1 VQEQVSIGPGTRVA
15 VIGDGRLGQLVART
29 LALTGCEL
37 RVAGRHPDKL
47 ARLSR
52 LGIATAAAGGL
63 QERAADV
70 VVECTG
76 NPGGLEQARRAVRRR
91 GTIVLKSTYAGA
103 ATVDLSSFVVD
114 EITLAGSRC
123 GAFDKAVALLAGP
136 SGPFRPRLG
145 RLSARGGGPG
155 PRRPAGYAEG
165 AGPSRP
171 GLSRRMLAAP

>member
-123 GAFDKAVALLAGP
+123 GAFDKAVALLAG
-136 SGPFRPRLG
+136 G
-145 RLSARGGGPG
+145 RLDLSGLVSAVYPLGEAALAH
-155 PRRPAGYAEG
+155 AG
-165 AGPSRP
+165 RP
-171 GLSRRMLAAP
+171 GTLKVLVRPDRA